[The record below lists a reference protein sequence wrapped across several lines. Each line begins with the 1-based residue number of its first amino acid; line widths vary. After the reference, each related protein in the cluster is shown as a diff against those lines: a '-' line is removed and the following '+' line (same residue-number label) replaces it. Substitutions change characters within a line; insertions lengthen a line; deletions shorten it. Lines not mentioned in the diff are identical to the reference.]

1 MSIFKGKTFIFGGW
15 APSYRLWAAILTVSE
30 GVFCSAAGIWDT
42 PLLIIMKWEKAQACF
57 WKRGSLSLTELII
70 FSEGVWGLERRAVG
84 DGISVEAGDSWCDE
98 LYTVGIHFLI
108 IPLRQ
113 SFPIYSPA
121 IKHPPYGTFGIGHY
135 SASQQA
141 GISGEPGHLKCA
153 DASVFGTVRGNGR
166 SGLEGLVYARE
177 MSPILFLLQQMLL
190 SMLLIIYCKLI
201 LVIGL

>member
-1 MSIFKGKTFIFGGW
+1 MSCNIDCLWGRVLLSSRNMGHSTVDYNEVGKGT
-15 APSYRLWAAILTVSE
+15 S
-30 GVFCSAAGIWDT
+30 
-42 PLLIIMKWEKAQACF
+42 LL
-57 WKRGSLSLTELII
+57 
-70 FSEGVWGLERRAVG
+70 LE
-84 DGISVEAGDSWCDE
+84 E
-98 LYTVGIHFLI
+98 
-108 IPLRQ
+108 RQ
-113 SFPIYSPA
+113 SLFDRAHYLLWRCLRTGEESSWRWNICRGWRFMMWWALYCGDPFLNYSFKAVISHLFPGY
-121 IKHPPYGTFGIGHY
+121 KTPPYGTFGIGHY

-201 LVIGL
+201 LVIGHRL